1 MPLSGSA
8 SAATTYSRSSSRV
21 GRRRG
26 SAVDEP
32 AICRAGGLHDA
43 FGERRVAVHDARDLR
58 VPALERLG
66 VDELLDEVD
75 GLGAHDVAAHQL
87 AVLLVADHLD
97 DAAAVAVDG
106 AGADRAVVDLADDD
120 VEPLLAR
127 LLLGQPERADVGR
140 AERRARDV
148 WVLDRVRLQAGRV
161 LDGDDALVGGLVGER
176 RALDEVADRVD
187 ALCRGAQGTV
197 DLDQAAVV
205 ELDAGPVEP
214 E

>member
-66 VDELLDEVD
+66 VDELLNEVD

-97 DAAAVAVDG
+97 DAGAVAVDG
-106 AGADRAVVDLADDD
+106 AGADRAVLQLADDD
-120 VEPLLAR
+120 VEALLAR
-127 LLLGQPERADVGR
+127 LLLGQAEGRDVRR
-140 AERRARDV
+140 AERGARDV
-148 WVLDRVRLQAGRV
+148 DLLERMRIHAGGV
-161 LDGDDALVGGLVGER
+161 
-176 RALDEVADRVD
+176 
-187 ALCRGAQGTV
+187 
-197 DLDQAAVV
+197 
-205 ELDAGPVEP
+205 
-214 E
+214 